1 MKNSFFTFKIAE
13 KVGRVENSK
22 KKNGV
27 YGFPLY
33 MAYLVPRNHFKDA
46 KLMFFYWLSRG
57 HIDNWSK
64 NDFSHRK
71 LKKADR
77 GRKKTLK
84 IAQKMLQSH
93 FWHNSVNFC
102 RLGCSKSPQLM
113 VYIDNQFWPFSFC
126 EKFIFNIENGRKS
139 GTCWKFGGKKRVYA
153 FGHYMAYSA
162 PWNQFKNTK
171 LTVFY
176 WQSMG
181 CIDNWSKND
190 FIHPKFKKKPKG
202 VGKKP

>member
-1 MKNSFFTFKIAE
+1 
-13 KVGRVENSK
+13 
-22 KKNGV
+22 
-27 YGFPLY
+27 
-33 MAYLVPRNHFKDA
+33 MAYLVPRNHFKDT
-46 KLMFFYWLSRG
+46 KLMVFYWLSRG

-71 LKKADR
+71 LKKANR
-77 GRKKTLK
+77 GRKKNLK
-84 IAQKMLQSH
+84 IGQKMLQSH

-126 EKFIFNIENGRKS
+126 EKFIFNIENGQKS

-181 CIDNWSKND
+181 HIDNWSKKQ
-190 FIHPKFKKKPKG
+190 FYPPKIEKKPRG
-202 VGKKP
+202 SEKP